1 MREGRGEA
9 RAWLITPLGAGK
21 RTPVARIERRDAGGG
36 SGDCAVFVGLCARAG
51 CDAGWLKLEHATY
64 CTGLQINGHS
74 MLIKIARMIK

>member
-36 SGDCAVFVGLCARAG
+36 SGDCAVFVGLCDGLGPIVTLAG
-51 CDAGWLKLEHATY
+51 
-64 CTGLQINGHS
+64 
-74 MLIKIARMIK
+74 

>member
-36 SGDCAVFVGLCARAG
+36 SGDCAVFVGLCDAG
-51 CDAGWLKLEHATY
+51 SDCDAGWLNLNM
-64 CTGLQINGHS
+64 LQ
-74 MLIKIARMIK
+74 L